1 MPDEFQE
8 ISLQIQGQGLYIQIT
23 GVSCKET
30 IESFIWAS
38 WQPTKPIANWE
49 LPVKHIASDCLGRV
63 RREKP
68 LIHHLTNWVTIYDCA
83 NIVKVFGASPVM
95 AHAREEVADMADI
108 ASALVLNIGTLTS
121 DFIDAMILA
130 GKSANRKKIP
140 VVLDVCGAGA
150 TKFRD
155 DECFEILDKIR
166 VSIIKGNSS
175 EITRMAGESVR
186 TRGVDAS
193 TVERNLQEVTGALAK
208 KRNCAVVITGKED
221 IVADEK
227 RVILVKNGHPMMA
240 NIVGTGCMATSVIG
254 TFAAVEK
261 DGVAASVAGLV
272 CYEVAA
278 EIAAKQAN
286 GPGSF
291 KEKLFDAVYNLD
303 VEMVERM
310 QRIEE

>member
-1 MPDEFQE
+1 
-8 ISLQIQGQGLYIQIT
+8 
-23 GVSCKET
+23 
-30 IESFIWAS
+30 
-38 WQPTKPIANWE
+38 
-49 LPVKHIASDCLGRV
+49 VKSIASDCLERV
-63 RREKP
+63 RKEKP

-95 AHAREEVADMADI
+95 AHAREEVAEMAGI
-108 ASALVLNIGTLTS
+108 SSALVLNIGTLTA
-121 DFIDAMILA
+121 DFVEAMILA
-130 GKSANRKKIP
+130 GKSANLKGIP

-155 DECFEILDKIR
+155 DKCFEILDEVR

-175 EITRMAGESVR
+175 EIARMAGECVS

-193 TVERNLQEVTGALAK
+193 AVETNLMEVARDLAE
-208 KRNCAVVITGKED
+208 KRNCTVVITGKED

-227 RVILVKNGHPMMA
+227 RVVRVLNGHSMMA

-261 DGVAASVAGLV
+261 DCVAACVAGLV

-278 EIAAKQAN
+278 EIAAAKAE

-291 KEKLFDAVYNLD
+291 KERLFDAVYNLD
-303 VEMVERM
+303 AETVKRM
-310 QRIEE
+310 QRIEV